1 MQENNEHKSQ
11 EISRILFGTEI
22 MNKVTNRPSNYI
34 SIRESRKII
43 RDNIK
48 KMKYY
53 ESLKKRKL
61 SLDEYTSVMKNENNL
76 IEIEDLKIC
85 FFTDNGTVMSVNGV
99 SFDVPKNKIIGI
111 VGESGCGKSV
121 TSLSIMQLVQAPQGQ
136 TIGGEIRFN
145 AEALGRNE
153 SGEKIAYDITKTPTS
168 EMYKIRGKDITMI
181 FQEPMTSLNPVFTIG
196 YQLDEVS
203 FIHTPNIFKEEA
215 KNHSIDMLKKVGI
228 SMPEHVYKSYPHELS
243 GGMRQ
248 RVMIAMALA
257 GNPKLIIADEPT
269 TALDVTI
276 QAQILELLKDLQK
289 REGCSIMLIT
299 HDLGVI
305 AEMADEV
312 VVMYAGRVI
321 EKGTVQEIF
330 HNPLH
335 PYTIGLQKSK
345 PLINSN
351 SNEPLYSIPG
361 QVPNPINLPN
371 TCYFK
376 NRCTKSCEKCKGEYP
391 REIQVSET
399 HFVSCYLYEES
410 GEK

>member
-1 MQENNEHKSQ
+1 MAKDKKTSD
-11 EISRILFGTEI
+11 
-22 MNKVTNRPSNYI
+22 YI
-34 SIRESRKII
+34 SIKESRAII
-43 RDNIK
+43 KDNIK

-53 ESLKKRKL
+53 EGLKKKKL
-61 SLDEYTSVMKNENNL
+61 PIEEYTSYMKDENNI
-76 IEIEDLKIC
+76 IEIDGLKTC

-99 SFDVPKNKIIGI
+99 SFNIPKNKIVGV

-136 TIGGEIRFN
+136 VIEGEIRYN
-145 AEALGRNE
+145 ADALGYSEDGRKKAYN
-153 SGEKIAYDITKTPTS
+153 IAKMPTK
-168 EMYKIRGKDITMI
+168 EMYQIRGKDITMI

-203 FIHTPNIFKEEA
+203 FIHTPSITKEEA
-215 KNHSIDMLKKVGI
+215 KAHSIEMLNKVGI
-228 SMPEHVYKSYPHELS
+228 SMPERVYKSYPHELS

-289 REGCSIMLIT
+289 KQGCSIMLIT

-321 EKGTVQEIF
+321 EKGTAREIF

-345 PLINSN
+345 PLIISN

-371 TCYFK
+371 ACYFK
-376 NRCTKSCEKCKGEYP
+376 SRCSKCINKCNGEYP
-391 REIQVSET
+391 REIKVSDT
-399 HFVSCYLYEES
+399 HSVSCYLYEES
-410 GEK
+410 EVGKNGE

>member
-1 MQENNEHKSQ
+1 MK
-11 EISRILFGTEI
+11 
-22 MNKVTNRPSNYI
+22 KDKKPSNYI
-34 SIRESRKII
+34 SIKDSRKII
-43 RDNIK
+43 KYNIQQ
-48 KMKYY
+48 MKYY
-53 ESLKKRKL
+53 EKERLRKRDI
-61 SLDEYTSVMKNENNL
+61 SEYTVPMKDENNL
-76 IEIEDLKIC
+76 IEIEGLKTC

-99 SFDVPKNKIIGI
+99 SFNIPKNKIVGV

-121 TSLSIMQLVQAPQGQ
+121 TSLSIMQLVQTPQGQ
-136 TIGGEIRFN
+136 VVDGEIRFN
-145 AEALGRNE
+145 SDELGRNE
-153 SGEKIAYDITKTPTS
+153 KGEKLAYNISKTPMQ

-203 FIHTPNIFKEEA
+203 FIHTPNISKEDA
-215 KNHSIDMLKKVGI
+215 KAHSIEMLNKVGI

-276 QAQILELLKDLQK
+276 QAQILELLKQLQK
-289 REGCSIMLIT
+289 EQGCSIMLIT

-321 EKGTVQEIF
+321 EKGSAREIF
-330 HNPLH
+330 HHPLH

-345 PLINSN
+345 PLINSDTT
-351 SNEPLYSIPG
+351 EPLYSIPG

-376 NRCTKSCEKCKGEYP
+376 NRCSKCIQKCDDEYP
-391 REIQVSET
+391 PLIQVTDT
-399 HFVSCYLYEES
+399 HCVACYLYQKEGNTNE
-410 GEK
+410 

>member
-1 MQENNEHKSQ
+1 MKKN
-11 EISRILFGTEI
+11 T
-22 MNKVTNRPSNYI
+22 NYI
-34 SIRESRKII
+34 SYKESRNII
-43 RDNIK
+43 KYNIK
-48 KMKYY
+48 QMKYY
-53 ESLKKRKL
+53 ESLKRRNLEPSEYIVPMK
-61 SLDEYTSVMKNENNL
+61 DETNL
-76 IEIEDLKIC
+76 IEIDNLKTC

-99 SFDVPKNKIIGI
+99 SFDIPKNKIVGV

-136 TIGGEIRFN
+136 VIGGEIRFN
-145 AEALGRNE
+145 SSELDKDENGNKLGYN
-153 SGEKIAYDITKTPTS
+153 IAKMPTKD
-168 EMYKIRGKDITMI
+168 MYNIRGKDITMI

-196 YQLDEVS
+196 NQLDEVS
-203 FIHTPNIFKEEA
+203 FLHNPEITKEAA
-215 KNHSIDMLKKVGI
+215 KLHSIEMLNKVGI
-228 SMPEHVYKSYPHELS
+228 SMPEHVYDSFPHELS

-276 QAQILELLKDLQK
+276 QAQILELLKNLQK
-289 REGCSIMLIT
+289 NEQCSIMLIT

-305 AEMADEV
+305 AEMADIV
-312 VVMYAGRVI
+312 VVMYAGKVI
-321 EKGTVQEIF
+321 ERGTAQEIF

-345 PLINSN
+345 PLITSN

-361 QVPNPINLPN
+361 HVPSPINLPN

-376 NRCTKSCEKCKGEYP
+376 GRCSKCIKKCNGEYP
-391 REIQVSET
+391 KEIQVSDT
-399 HFVSCYLYEES
+399 HFVSCYLYDEGEE
-410 GEK
+410 

>member
-1 MQENNEHKSQ
+1 MIKKEKKKSDYLT
-11 EISRILFGTEI
+11 I
-22 MNKVTNRPSNYI
+22 K
-34 SIRESRKII
+34 ESRAII
-43 RDNIK
+43 KNNVRQ
-48 KMKYY
+48 MKYY
-53 ESLKKRKL
+53 EALKRRKL
-61 SLDEYTSVMKNENNL
+61 DESEYTLEMNDENNI
-76 IEIEDLKIC
+76 IELDDLHTS
-85 FFTDNGTVMSVNGV
+85 FFTDRGTVKSVDGV
-99 SFDVPKNKIIGI
+99 SFSIPKNKILGV

-136 TIGGEIRFN
+136 VTGGRIRFN
-145 AEALGRNE
+145 SDALGYSEN
-153 SGEKIAYDITKTPTS
+153 GKKLGYDIAKMPT
-168 EMYKIRGKDITMI
+168 EVMHKIRGKDITMI

-203 FIHTPNIFKEEA
+203 FLHTPEKTKEEVKA
-215 KNHSIDMLKKVGI
+215 YSIEMLNKVGI
-228 SMPEHVYKSYPHELS
+228 SMPERVYSAYPHELS

-276 QAQILELLKDLQK
+276 QAQILELLKDLQ
-289 REGCSIMLIT
+289 RNQGCSIMLIT

-312 VVMYAGRVI
+312 VVMYAGKVI
-321 EKGTVQEIF
+321 ERGTASEIF

-345 PLINSN
+345 PLITSD

-376 NRCTKSCEKCKGEYP
+376 NRCSKCTAKCNGEYP
-391 REIQVSET
+391 HEIKYNDE
-399 HFVSCYLYEES
+399 HYVSCYLYEERNDD
-410 GEK
+410 

>member
-1 MQENNEHKSQ
+1 MKKN
-11 EISRILFGTEI
+11 T
-22 MNKVTNRPSNYI
+22 NYI
-34 SIRESRKII
+34 SYKESRNII
-43 RDNIK
+43 KYNIK
-48 KMKYY
+48 QMKYY
-53 ESLKKRKL
+53 ESLKRRNLEPSEYIVPMK
-61 SLDEYTSVMKNENNL
+61 DETNL
-76 IEIEDLKIC
+76 IEIDNLKTC

-99 SFDVPKNKIIGI
+99 SFDIPKNKIVGV

-136 TIGGEIRFN
+136 VIGGEIRFN
-145 AEALGRNE
+145 SSELDKDENGNKLGYN
-153 SGEKIAYDITKTPTS
+153 IAKMPTKD
-168 EMYKIRGKDITMI
+168 MYNIRGKDITMI

-196 YQLDEVS
+196 NQLDEVS
-203 FIHTPNIFKEEA
+203 FLHNPEITKEAA
-215 KNHSIDMLKKVGI
+215 KLHSIEMLNKVGI
-228 SMPEHVYKSYPHELS
+228 SMPEHVYDSFPHELS

-276 QAQILELLKDLQK
+276 QAQILELLKNLQK
-289 REGCSIMLIT
+289 NEQCSIMLIT

-305 AEMADEV
+305 AEMADIV
-312 VVMYAGRVI
+312 VVMYAGKVI
-321 EKGTVQEIF
+321 ERGTAQEIF

-345 PLINSN
+345 PLITSN

-361 QVPNPINLPN
+361 QVPSPINLPN

-376 NRCTKSCEKCKGEYP
+376 GRCSKCINKCNGEYP
-391 REIQVSET
+391 KEIQVSDT
-399 HFVSCYLYEES
+399 HFVSCYLYDEGEE
-410 GEK
+410 